1 MKIEVPPLGKGI
13 DTVAVSCWHVQAGSA
28 IKEGEDI
35 VELSVDKAI
44 FSLPSPATGVLK
56 EIFIKESSEAKIGE
70 ALGVIE

>member
-13 DTVAVSCWHVQAGSA
+13 DKVAVSCWYVQTGSE

-35 VELSVDKAI
+35 VELSADKAI
-44 FSLPSPATGVLK
+44 FSLPSPTTGILK
-56 EIFIKESSEAKIGE
+56 EIFIKENSEAKIGE